1 MSQEPAGDRR
11 RPSLLRSDGS
21 TRGRVGMVELFFD
34 LVFVFAITQLSHTL
48 LAHLD
53 GTTVVQV
60 GLLLVAVWWLWIF
73 TTWVTNWLDPEKAP
87 VRAALFALMLLG
99 LLLSASIPQAF
110 DARGVVFA
118 CAYVAMQVGRT
129 LFFLWAVRHEPPE
142 MRRNFQRIGVWLSVA
157 GVFWIVGGFAEPSER
172 LAWWAAALTIE
183 FISPAVYFWVPGL
196 GRSRLS
202 DWNVDGGHMAERC
215 GLFVIIALGESLLV
229 SGATFAA
236 ATWNIPVV
244 LGFGCAFGGAVAM
257 WWLYFDRG
265 AVAGHHRIAH
275 ATDPGRTARIAYTY
289 LHLPIVAG
297 IILSAVTD
305 ELVLAHPEHL
315 NAAGLAM
322 AIGGPALYL
331 IGVGAFKWVGR
342 ARALPPLSHLV
353 GLALLALVA
362 PLAINFHW
370 SAVTV
375 AATVMAILILV
386 AAWEHLSLR
395 TLPSHA

>member
-1 MSQEPAGDRR
+1 MSQEPTGDRR
-11 RPSLLRSDGS
+11 RSSLLRADGS

-73 TTWVTNWLDPEKAP
+73 TTWVTNWLDPERAP

-110 DARGVVFA
+110 GARGMVFA

-129 LFFLWAVRHEPPE
+129 LFFLWAVRHEPLE

-157 GVFWIVGGFAEPSER
+157 GVFWIAGGFADQSER
-172 LAWWAAALTIE
+172 LPWWAAALAIE
-183 FISPAVYFWVPGL
+183 FVSPAVYFWVPGL
-196 GRSRLS
+196 GRSRVS

-236 ATWNIPVV
+236 ATWNVSVV
-244 LGFGCAFGGAVAM
+244 LGFGCAFGSAVVM

-275 ATDPGRTARIAYTY
+275 AADPGRTARIAYTY

-297 IILSAVTD
+297 IILSAVAD

-315 NAAGLAM
+315 SAAGLATT
-322 AIGGPALYL
+322 IGGPALYL

-342 ARALPPLSHLV
+342 DRALPPLSHLA
-353 GLALLALVA
+353 GLVLLALVA
-362 PLAINFHW
+362 PAAINFHW
-370 SAVTV
+370 SAVAV
-375 AATVMAILILV
+375 AATVLAILVLV

>member
-1 MSQEPAGDRR
+1 MSQEPASDRPR
-11 RPSLLRSDGS
+11 YSLLRSDGS

-34 LVFVFAITQLSHTL
+34 LVFVFAVTQLSHTL

-60 GLLLVAVWWLWIF
+60 GLLMVAVWWLWIF

-87 VRAALFALMLLG
+87 VRGGLFALMLLG
-99 LLLSASIPQAF
+99 LILSASIPQAF
-110 DARGVVFA
+110 GARGMVFA

-129 LFFLWAVRHEPPE
+129 LFFLWAARDESLQ
-142 MRRNFQRIGVWLSVA
+142 MRRNFQRIGVWLSAA
-157 GVFWIVGGFAEPSER
+157 GVLWIIGGLADPSER
-172 LAWWAAALTIE
+172 MLWWAAALTIE
-183 FISPAVYFWVPGL
+183 FVSPAVYFWVPGL
-196 GRSRLS
+196 GRSRVS
-202 DWNVDGGHMAERC
+202 DWSVDGGHMAERC

-236 ATWNIPVV
+236 ATWSLPVV
-244 LGFGCAFGGAVAM
+244 LGFGCAFGGAVVM

-275 ATDPGRTARIAYTY
+275 AADPGRTARIAYTY

-297 IILSAVTD
+297 IILSAVAD
-305 ELVLAHPEHL
+305 ELVLAHPDHL
-315 NAAGLAM
+315 NAAGLAT
-322 AIGGPALYL
+322 AVGGPAIYL

-342 ARALPPLSHLV
+342 NRALPPFSHLV

-362 PLAINFHW
+362 PAAISFHW
-370 SAVTV
+370 SAVAA
-375 AATVMAILILV
+375 AATVLAILCLV

-395 TLPSHA
+395 TLPGHT